1 MEKKYPTLGC
11 CGIDCGLCPRFY
23 TDGDSI
29 CPGCLG
35 PNFTEQHPP
44 CAIAKCC
51 FFEKKL
57 EACGLCENFPC
68 DRYKNWEKT
77 EKDSFVTHKRI
88 FHNQNFIKTH
98 GLQEFIK
105 EQKIRIKL
113 LKILLE
119 KYNDKR
125 SKNFYCLAATLL
137 KIDSINQVLKFIK
150 TNKNAEIPAIKAKI
164 NELANEE
171 NIVLKLQK

>member
-1 MEKKYPTLGC
+1 MKKKYPTLGC

-35 PNFTEQHPP
+35 PNFAEQHPP
-44 CAIAKCC
+44 CAIVKCC
-51 FFEKKL
+51 FIEKKL
-57 EACGLCENFPC
+57 EACGLCDNFPC
-68 DRYKNWEKT
+68 DRYQNREKF

-88 FHNQNFIKTH
+88 FHNHNFIKTR

-119 KYNDKR
+119 KYNDNR
-125 SKNFYCLAATLL
+125 SKNYYCLATTLL
-137 KIDSINQVLKFIK
+137 KIDSINEILKFIK
-150 TNKNAEIPAIKAKI
+150 ANKNTDITGIKAKI
-164 NELANEE
+164 NELAKEE
-171 NIVLKLQK
+171 NVVLKLLK